1 MATKCKTKD
10 THGGPAKRKK
20 PANGL
25 EVPADAVSRATRSK
39 SKSKDP
45 AESDSSP
52 TPAPMTIAGKPEQQ
66 KTNKPWSAEEKAYLE
81 IMYQKL
87 HDAAAS
93 KSQASLPHARKV
105 FNSLNSFFNEGR
117 QSVTDTK
124 GTNLFVAED
133 REWGS
138 FDAYIRRPTNKL
150 INGLRKDIMKK
161 MNDDGDNAW
170 IPDITEDDIK
180 AHLKHGPVIAK
191 SGATKAVEQVTKD
204 TPAPLKKAG
213 KKIPKATIG
222 HTEEKKSKLSAGT
235 NAFIS
240 EPTDVLEAPKDQQHM
255 KHQFPSHS
263 TKRTSSMNN
272 VLIAASS
279 RSPTDV
285 FKGEVPV
292 KVTPVEEVN
301 RLVVAG
307 YKFTDIPE
315 DDEEAMEKYLKED
328 DDQQLDGSWIKTA
341 GDDLDKRIERRG
353 LPDMNRMSWPRD
365 LKKKI
370 DFKAE
375 EWHNKSGRVDGA
387 AAVNGLRG
395 IAVVPPLGY
404 TGSIEE
410 LVKER
415 RLLSRDLL
423 LEDASKEAID
433 KVYSLHKSAEGEKKP
448 QHNIEDDDSD
458 ITGDESS

>member
-1 MATKCKTKD
+1 MATKRKTKD

-150 INGLRKDIMKK
+150 INGLC
-161 MNDDGDNAW
+161 
-170 IPDITEDDIK
+170 DDIK

-240 EPTDVLEAPKDQQHM
+240 EPTDVLDSAEGPAAYEASVPLTLDQEDI
-255 KHQFPSHS
+255 
-263 TKRTSSMNN
+263 
-272 VLIAASS
+272 L
-279 RSPTDV
+279 SPTDV

-301 RLVVAG
+301 RLVIAG

-315 DDEEAMEKYLKED
+315 DDEEAMERYLKED